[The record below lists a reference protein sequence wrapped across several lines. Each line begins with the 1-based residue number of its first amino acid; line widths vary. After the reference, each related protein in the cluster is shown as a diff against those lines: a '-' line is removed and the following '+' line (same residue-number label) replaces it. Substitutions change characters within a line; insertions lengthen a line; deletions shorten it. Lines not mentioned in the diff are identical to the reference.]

1 MGPQYRTTSGPP
13 PNSADSDRIER
24 LLGRFRAEGVDG
36 GFAVSQ
42 VAAAALLDADGHRA
56 LVLKVEAEGWL
67 TVPTGGS
74 DESSAPQDSAPSPE
88 DVTDGVPFERLDGP
102 DFAEQARPA
111 VDHRI
116 AVEAARRV
124 LDDDRWDKRPQK
136 RILTAE
142 EESGLFLLL
151 RSGLPLT
158 GDLPVGYLRD
168 LPPGGETRRAY
179 EALIAHN
186 QGLVHSTV
194 HGAVPGGGGL
204 DREEIVQ
211 FGEFGLIRAVE
222 KFDVT
227 RGLKFSTYAT
237 WWIRQSADRGAAD
250 CGSVIRYPVYVRD
263 AIKKVRKAQQKF
275 LALGRQPDEVDLAGE
290 CGLSHKKVVE
300 YLRLM
305 RGVLSLEKLIE
316 EAGAMGLLRE
326 MGHGVP
332 GPFDS
337 LRPYFA
343 REELR
348 PLLGILPERTLLVIL
363 YRNGLADGERWT
375 LEALGEQFG
384 VTRERVRQ
392 LEARGMQDLRIALGI
407 ESNPQIATERRQRDV
422 MERLGRSRARL
433 ERARRRAARHGRTP
447 ISASSNAIATVAGR
461 AEADKVGAPATQGS
475 FSARPSARM
484 LGHGIQ
490 TGGIVVP
497 DGGAGGADTELPVEE
512 VMPNE
517 GMHHWS
523 ISKFSDGMG
532 LFEEGEEDLID
543 STVGPAWY
551 HRPGYAD
558 GGRDFGNAAA
568 FAFEADVEVLAREA
582 TQNSLD
588 ERLDTSRPV
597 RVQYTLHELTGD
609 ALAEFLEAIR
619 WDELSAH
626 YDIAAAQDQKVGRV
640 IDAGLREMRERDRL
654 VLLRV
659 DDYNASGLTGDDYE
673 TGRFA
678 AVVRR
683 QLDSHKSVAG
693 AGGSYG
699 LGKATLWATSRL
711 GLVLM
716 NSTLSEPHEGR
727 TERRLIGR
735 LDLPWR
741 EVDER
746 PWAGPAWF
754 GLPDSDADRT
764 DVARSWW
771 ADEESVERLCLTRES
786 TEPGTSFL
794 IVGAHDV
801 GGLADGTS
809 VAEDRLEDDESVQ
822 RMHRRLVDALGQN
835 FWAAMTAGDDGKP
848 LLQASVR
855 TLRNGVEIMEEEEI
869 DPSVTQPSRTRALRA
884 FLNGQTVER
893 LTESGQVAMA
903 TVPFNVPALAGQP
916 GGGEHRAV
924 LLVTEAADSDG
935 KPNTVVAMRGN
946 RMRIKTSRVPDL
958 ALGTNPFQAV
968 LLVGHA
974 AGRDAPFA
982 DEAELFL
989 RTSEPPE
996 HNKWGQTEELRMR
1009 YSPSAFRRI
1018 ATLTRDTNRAVKG
1031 LVTLPKTKSRGATD
1045 RLRKRL
1051 AVSGKRVSRA
1061 SGPAGIPTLEE
1072 LDATVDADGSWC
1084 VTAEVK
1090 VPAGGHSVHLAPV
1103 AKLDVR
1109 SGPRPTVTW
1118 SELVAVSNCEL
1129 VDGTLRFEPGARTAT
1144 FRGVTDVSS
1153 HPVRAALTGLVVELR
1168 PGKGENS

>member
-1 MGPQYRTTSGPP
+1 MGPQHRTTTGLPLNP
-13 PNSADSDRIER
+13 ADSDRLDR
-24 LLGRFRAEGVDG
+24 LLRRFRAEGVDG
-36 GFAVSQ
+36 GVAVSQ
-42 VAAAALLDADGHRA
+42 VADAALLDADGHRA
-56 LVLKVEAEGWL
+56 LALKVEVEGW
-67 TVPTGGS
+67 PPRADGGI
-74 DESSAPQDSAPSPE
+74 DESSTPQELAPSLE
-88 DVTDGVPFERLDGP
+88 DVTDGVPFEQLDGP
-102 DFAEQARPA
+102 DFAEQTRPA
-111 VDHRI
+111 VDRGI

-158 GDLPVGYLRD
+158 GDLPTGYLRD
-168 LPPGGETRRAY
+168 LPQGGEARRAY

-275 LALGRQPDEVDLAGE
+275 LALGREPDEVDLAGE
-290 CGLSHKKVVE
+290 SGLDHKKVVE
-300 YLRLM
+300 YLKLM
-305 RGVLSLEKLIE
+305 RGVLSLEKLVE
-316 EAGAMGLLRE
+316 DAGSVGLLRE
-326 MGHGVP
+326 MNHGVQ
-332 GPFDS
+332 GPYDS
-337 LRPYFA
+337 LRSYFA
-343 REELR
+343 LEELR

-375 LEALGEQFG
+375 LEALGERFG

-392 LEARGMQDLRIALGI
+392 LEARGMQDLRIALDI
-407 ESNPQIATERRQRDV
+407 EPNPQIATERRQRDV
-422 MERLGRSRARL
+422 MERLGRSHTRL
-433 ERARRRAARHGRTP
+433 EGAKRRTTGPRRTP
-447 ISASSNAIATVAGR
+447 TAASRNAIATVFGR
-461 AEADKVGAPATQGS
+461 AESNGAVASEQVS
-475 FSARPSARM
+475 FSARPAAR
-484 LGHGIQ
+484 
-490 TGGIVVP
+490 IVVR
-497 DGGAGGADTELPVEE
+497 GGQRGENLALVGEAGGPVTQSPAEE
-512 VMPNE
+512 VVQNDE
-517 GMHHWS
+517 RRNWGT
-523 ISKFSDGMG
+523 SKFGDGMRF
-532 LFEEGEEDLID
+532 FEEGEEDLID
-543 STVGPAWY
+543 STGSPAWY

-609 ALAEFLEAIR
+609 ALADFREAIR

-626 YDIAAAQDQKVGRV
+626 YDVAAAQDQKVGRV
-640 IDAGLREMRERDRL
+640 INAGLREMRERDRL

-683 QLDSHKSVAG
+683 QLDSHKSVVG

-716 NSTLSEPHEGR
+716 NSTLSDPHEGR

-741 EVDER
+741 EVDGM

-754 GLPDSDADRT
+754 GLPDSDADRS

-771 ADEESVERLCLTRES
+771 ADEASVERLCLTRES

-801 GGLADGTS
+801 GGLEDGTS
-809 VAEDRLEDDESVQ
+809 VEDDRIEDDESVQ
-822 RMHRRLVDALGQN
+822 RMHRRLVDALGRN
-835 FWAAMTAGDDGKP
+835 FWAAMTAGDDGEP

-855 TLRNGVEIMEEEEI
+855 TLRNGVEVIAEEQI

-884 FLNGQTVER
+884 FLNGETVER
-893 LTESGQVAMA
+893 LTESGQVALA
-903 TVPFNVPALAGQP
+903 TVPFNVPALAGQQ

-924 LLVTEAADSDG
+924 LLVTEAADMDG

-946 RMRIKTSRVPDL
+946 RMTIKTSRVPDL
-958 ALGTNPFQAV
+958 AMGTNPFQAV

-974 AGRDAPFA
+974 AGGEAPFA
-982 DEAELFL
+982 DEAEMFL

-1009 YSPSAFRRI
+1009 YAPSAFRRI
-1018 ATLTRDTNRAVKG
+1018 ATLTRDTNRSVRE
-1031 LVTLPKTKSRGATD
+1031 LVTLPKTKRRGATD

-1051 AVSGKRVSRA
+1051 TVSGKGAPRA
-1061 SGPAGIPTLEE
+1061 SGPAGLPTLEE
-1072 LDATVDADGSWC
+1072 LDARVDADGSWC

-1090 VPAGGHSVHLAPV
+1090 VPVGGDSVHLAPV

-1144 FRGVTDVSS
+1144 FRGVTDVST

-1168 PGKGENS
+1168 PGKGEQQ

>member
-1 MGPQYRTTSGPP
+1 M
-13 PNSADSDRIER
+13 SAQCRSTGDLSLSPEDWERIER
-24 LLGRFRAEGVDG
+24 ILGHLRAAGVDG
-36 GFAVSQ
+36 EFAVSRL
-42 VAAAALLDADGHRA
+42 AAAALLGVDGHRA
-56 LVLKVEAEGWL
+56 LARKVEAEGWFKGSA
-67 TVPTGGS
+67 GGGDDGS
-74 DESSAPQDSAPSPE
+74 ASQGSAPPLDDAAES
-88 DVTDGVPFERLDGP
+88 VPFEQLDGP
-102 DFAEQARPA
+102 ELVERARPTMDRGA
-111 VDHRI
+111 

-124 LDDDRWDKRPQK
+124 LEDDRWDRRPQK

-158 GDLPVGYLRD
+158 GDLPKGYLSD
-168 LPPGGETRRAY
+168 LPRGSEERRSY
-179 EALIAHN
+179 EALIIHN

-194 HGAVPGGGGL
+194 QGVFPDGL
-204 DREEIVQ
+204 DRDEVAQ

-227 RGLKFSTYAT
+227 RGHKFSTYAT
-237 WWIRQSADRGAAD
+237 WWIRQSADRGVAD
-250 CGSVIRYPVYVRD
+250 CGSVIRYPVHVRD
-263 AIKKVRKAQQKF
+263 TIRKVRKAQKKF
-275 LALGRQPDEVDLAGE
+275 LALGREPDEVDLAGE
-290 CGLSHKKVVE
+290 VGLDHKKVVK
-300 YLRLM
+300 YLKLM
-305 RGVLSLEKLIE
+305 RGVLSLERLVDE
-316 EAGAMGLLRE
+316 TGAMGLLLGMSR
-326 MGHGVP
+326 GVP
-332 GPFDS
+332 GPYDS

-343 REELR
+343 LQELR

-363 YRNGLADGERWT
+363 HRNGLVDGERWT
-375 LEALGEQFG
+375 LEALGARLG

-392 LEARGMQDLRIALGI
+392 LEVKGMQDLRIALDV
-407 ESNPQIATERRQRDV
+407 ESNPQIATERRRLDV
-422 MERLGRSRARL
+422 MERLERSRARL
-433 ERARRRAARHGRTP
+433 ERGRRRTAATGRMP
-447 ISASSNAIATVAGR
+447 VSGSGNAIATVVGR
-461 AEADKVGAPATQGS
+461 AEGGKAAVSLDTRSTDRTPSRDMWRSDLTSPAEDADGAVAESLVGEAVSHEGACDRDVS
-475 FSARPSARM
+475 VLS
-484 LGHGIQ
+484 
-490 TGGIVVP
+490 
-497 DGGAGGADTELPVEE
+497 DGAG
-512 VMPNE
+512 
-517 GMHHWS
+517 
-523 ISKFSDGMG
+523 F
-532 LFEEGEEDLID
+532 FEEGEEELID
-543 STVGPAWY
+543 STGGPAWY

-588 ERLDTSRPV
+588 ERLDPARPV

-609 ALAEFLEAIR
+609 ALADFREAIR
-619 WDELSAH
+619 WDELAAH
-626 YDIAAAQDQKVGRV
+626 YEVAAAQDQKVGRV
-640 IDAGLREMRERDRL
+640 INAGLREMRERDRL

-727 TERRLIGR
+727 TERRVIGR

-741 EVDER
+741 EVDGA

-754 GLPDSDADRT
+754 GLPDSDADRAH
-764 DVARSWW
+764 VARSWW

-786 TEPGTSFL
+786 AEPGTSFL

-801 GGLADGTS
+801 GGLADGS
-809 VAEDRLEDDESVQ
+809 SADDDRPEDDESVQ
-822 RMHRRLVDALGQN
+822 RMHSRLVEALGRN
-835 FWAAMTAGDDGKP
+835 FWAAMTAGGDGKP
-848 LLQASVR
+848 LLEASVR
-855 TLRNGVEIMEEEEI
+855 TMRNGVDIIEEQRI

-884 FLNGQTVER
+884 FLSGETVER
-893 LTESGQVAMA
+893 LTESGQVAMS
-903 TVPFNVPALAGQP
+903 TVPFNVPALAGQT

-924 LLVTEAADSDG
+924 LLVTEAADVDG

-946 RMRIKTSRVPDL
+946 RMTVKTSRVPDL

-974 AGRDAPFA
+974 AGGDAPLA
-982 DEAELFL
+982 DEAEAFL

-1018 ATLTRDTNRAVKG
+1018 ATLTRDTNRAVRE
-1031 LVTLPKTKSRGATD
+1031 LVTSPKTKRRGATD

-1051 AVSGKRVSRA
+1051 TVSGKGITRT
-1061 SGPAGIPTLEE
+1061 SGPAGLPTLEE

-1090 VPAGGHSVHLAPV
+1090 VPPGGDSVHLEPV

-1118 SELVAVSNCEL
+1118 AELVAVSNCEL
-1129 VDGTLRFEPGARTAT
+1129 VDGTLRFETGARTAT

-1153 HPVRAALTGLVVELR
+1153 HPVRAALTGLIVELR
-1168 PGKGENS
+1168 PSKGERL